1 MPLVFWTLNVFSGL
15 MAPILLHIRSRWA
28 VQVALVSSVSIL
40 ALELIT
46 FAFMDRWNILGPW
59 ISLFDI
65 GILILTF
72 GLFFYCRVMTRRGVL
87 K

>member
-1 MPLVFWTLNVFSGL
+1 MFFRSDGADFASHPFPLGRTGRVCFVRFDFG
-15 MAPILLHIRSRWA
+15 ARA
-28 VQVALVSSVSIL
+28 YYV
-40 ALELIT
+40 
-46 FAFMDRWNILGPW
+46 AFMDRWNILGPW